1 MSRALI
7 VVDVQKDF
15 CEGGSVP
22 VKGGADRAHLTGHPV
37 VLTWAPPRRLG
48 DPQGSQ

>member
-1 MSRALI
+1 MTRALI

-22 VKGGADRAHLTGHPV
+22 VGGGAPPGARRSPAVARA
-37 VLTWAPPRRLG
+37 
-48 DPQGSQ
+48 